1 MNARK
6 TMRRIKT
13 DVASLAPGRNWITT
27 LGGLLLAGGATAP
40 FLPPP
45 YNAYAAA
52 AGAAGG
58 AILGFGAR
66 QANVSS
72 DEMRKTKLP
81 PVQEIKQP

>member
-1 MNARK
+1 MNAQK
-6 TMRRIKT
+6 TMRRIKR
-13 DVASLAPGRNWITT
+13 DIHGLAPGRNWITT
-27 LGGLLLAGGATAP
+27 LGGLMLAGGAAAP

-58 AILGFGAR
+58 AILGLGAR

-72 DEMRKTKLP
+72 EEMR
-81 PVQEIKQP
+81 QEIKKP